1 MFIPLDS
8 NIMSEE
14 YFGDAFGG
22 FFPDSDEHAAA
33 KFALNALAM
42 DDRIDDLVE
51 LLTEG
56 DPVGALGGEP
66 GWQLDRRDAGNTA
79 IGYADWPRGAKY
91 CAWVDPAAYPLEW
104 PGRFYDKAEFHQ
116 LVRAIID
123 AYLARNPQQ
132 AEQVAKVATL
142 L

>member
-1 MFIPLDS
+1 MD
-8 NIMSEE
+8 
-14 YFGDAFGG
+14 YFRDAFGG
-22 FFPDSDEHAAA
+22 FFPQSDEHAAA
-33 KFALNALAM
+33 KFALELLAA

-66 GWQLDRRDAGNTA
+66 CWELERRDDGNTA

-91 CAWVDPAAYPLEW
+91 RAWVDPDAYDLAYPV
-104 PGRFYDKAEFHQ
+104 RFYGKAEFHQ
-116 LVRAIID
+116 LVRAILD
-123 AYLARNPQQ
+123 AYLARNPHR
-132 AEQVAKVATL
+132 ADQVAKVAVL

>member
-1 MFIPLDS
+1 
-8 NIMSEE
+8 MSEE

-22 FFPDSDEHAAA
+22 FFPDSDEHSAA
-33 KFALNALAM
+33 KFALNVLAM
-42 DDRIDDLVE
+42 DDRIKSLVA

-56 DPVGALGGEP
+56 DPIGVVGGEP
-66 GWQLDRRDAGNTA
+66 NWELERRDDGDMA

-91 CAWVDPAAYPLEW
+91 RAWVDPDAYPLEW
-104 PGRFYDKAEFHQ
+104 PQRFYGKAEFHK

-123 AYLARNPQQ
+123 AYLARNPHQ
-132 AEQVAKVATL
+132 AQTVAKVAAL

>member
-1 MFIPLDS
+1 
-8 NIMSEE
+8 MSED
-14 YFGDAFGG
+14 YAPDAFGG
-22 FFPDSDEHAAA
+22 FFPQSDEHAAA
-33 KFALNALAM
+33 KFALNELAM

-66 GWQLDRRDAGNTA
+66 CWELDRRDDGNMA

-91 CAWVDPAAYPLEW
+91 RAWVDPEAYDLAYPEH
-104 PGRFYDKAEFHQ
+104 FYSKAEFHQ

-123 AYLARNPQQ
+123 VYLARNPHQ
-132 AEQVAKVATL
+132 ARTVAKVAAL

>member
-1 MFIPLDS
+1 MD
-8 NIMSEE
+8 
-14 YFGDAFGG
+14 YFRDAFGG
-22 FFPDSDEHAAA
+22 FHPQSDEHAAA
-33 KFALNALAM
+33 KFALEALAA

-66 GWQLDRRDAGNTA
+66 SWELERRDEGNTA

-91 CAWVDPAAYPLEW
+91 RAWVDPDAYELAW
-104 PGRFYDKAEFHQ
+104 PERFYGKAEFHQ

-123 AYLARNPQQ
+123 AYLARNPHQ
-132 AEQVAKVATL
+132 ADQVAKVAAL

>member
-1 MFIPLDS
+1 MD
-8 NIMSEE
+8 
-14 YFGDAFGG
+14 YFRDAFGG
-22 FFPDSDEHAAA
+22 FCPQSDEHAAA
-33 KFALNALAM
+33 KFALELLAA
-42 DDRIDDLVE
+42 DDRMNDLVE

-66 GWQLDRRDAGNTA
+66 CWQLDRRDDGNMA
-79 IGYADWPRGAKY
+79 SDYADWPRGAKY
-91 CAWVDPAAYPLEW
+91 RAWVDPEAYDLAYPE
-104 PGRFYDKAEFHQ
+104 RFYSKAEFHQ

-132 AEQVAKVATL
+132 VRTVAQVAAL

>member
-1 MFIPLDS
+1 MD
-8 NIMSEE
+8 
-14 YFGDAFGG
+14 YFRDAFGG
-22 FFPDSDEHAAA
+22 FFPQSDEHAAA
-33 KFALNALAM
+33 KFALELLAA

-66 GWQLDRRDAGNTA
+66 CWELERRDDDNTA

-91 CAWVDPAAYPLEW
+91 RAWVDPEAYDLAYPE
-104 PGRFYDKAEFHQ
+104 RFYSKAEFHR

-123 AYLARNPQQ
+123 AYLARNPHQVGI
-132 AEQVAKVATL
+132 VAKVAAL